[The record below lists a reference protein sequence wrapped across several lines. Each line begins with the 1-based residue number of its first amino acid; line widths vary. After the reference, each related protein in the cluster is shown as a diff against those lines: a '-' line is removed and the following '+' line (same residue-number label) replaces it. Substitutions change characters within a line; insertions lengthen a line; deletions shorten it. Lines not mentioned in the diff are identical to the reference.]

1 MTAYE
6 LTDLM
11 FSATNGATAVNGLIF
26 TIISG
31 YLIVAWTIGEKLTR
45 SQVTMVNLLF
55 LSSAPM
61 MEWGWLGRYLVA
73 LDLQNRLIEL
83 EPQTAERVSMYV
95 ISGHPFVTSILIIAS
110 MKFMWD
116 IRHPKTK

>member
-11 FSATNGATAVNGLIF
+11 FSAINGAVAVNGLIF
-26 TIISG
+26 TLISG

-61 MEWGWLGRYLVA
+61 TEWGWLGRYLMA

-95 ISGHPFVTSILIIAS
+95 ISGHPFVTSILIIGS